1 MLSESELADLLVSWK
16 IEHGEDIRG
25 RMCVPID
32 RPLRIAMFQNLIHTL
47 IELHGYEKDDFES
60 VTYRRVMEASINPN
74 SERKEKWR
82 EAATSDWKEA
92 LNAFFP
98 QKVLVYT
105 PDPEKSQ
112 YERPV
117 SNREGRAAIPEH
129 VDEIAPE
136 DLLDKSQL
144 DSGIATPDYAIDEEF
159 LKSLQGSG
167 DE

>member
-25 RMCVPID
+25 RKCVPID

-47 IELHGYEKDDFES
+47 IELHSYEKDDFEGL
-60 VTYRRVMEASINPN
+60 TYRRVMEASINPN
-74 SERKEKWR
+74 SERKDKWR

-98 QKVLVYT
+98 QKVLVYS
-105 PDPEKSQ
+105 PAPETSQ

-117 SNREGRAAIPEH
+117 SNRAGRMSTPEPD
-129 VDEIAPE
+129 VELENP
-136 DLLDKSQL
+136 LDKTEL
-144 DSGIATPDYAIDEEF
+144 SGLEAPDYAVDEEF
-159 LKSLQGSG
+159 LKSLQGT
-167 DE
+167 DNE